1 MSKTTHNVQAK
12 RVIFDSSLSF
22 DEVTARLDR
31 ELSRDKAGPK
41 VFELLRTATSRSE
54 LERGLQEITGG
65 KDFAWAIYS
74 YISSRI
80 DNFAPRLFA
89 AMPFHNWRNAYYDHA
104 APVPRMTR
112 YILGNPLVA
121 ETMIVHDPYVP
132 LNVPPTILVLENPDK
147 SGTQVVYYLPS
158 SVIAVSATGYVK
170 AELRTAAEALDE
182 KLEALVKRS
191 TT

>member
-1 MSKTTHNVQAK
+1 
-12 RVIFDSSLSF
+12 
-22 DEVTARLDR
+22 
-31 ELSRDKAGPK
+31 
-41 VFELLRTATSRSE
+41 
-54 LERGLQEITGG
+54 
-65 KDFAWAIYS
+65 
-74 YISSRI
+74 
-80 DNFAPRLFA
+80 
-89 AMPFHNWRNAYYDHA
+89 MPFHNWRNAYYDHA
-104 APVPRMTR
+104 APVPRTTR

-132 LNVPPTILVLENPDK
+132 LNVPPTILVLEKPDK

-158 SVIAVSATGYVK
+158 SVIAVSATGNVK